1 MKVED
6 IMTRDVLT
14 VEPDTPIREVARIL
28 AENHISGLPVCDA
41 QGGVLGVV
49 SEGDILYKEYDPIP
63 ARTSRLFSLLSDS
76 GATKASGKAQAVTA
90 GEAMTSPPIT
100 LPAYGSVAEAARL
113 MSEHRVN
120 RLPVLGAQ
128 KLVGIVTRSDLLQAF
143 VREDDD
149 IRREIEEDVLRRNLW
164 LEDPGAVVVDVER
177 GAVRVTGE
185 VATRSEAQALERLA
199 ARVPGVVSVRSELNW
214 TTDDTTR
221 KANRKLQSTR

>member
-1 MKVED
+1 
-6 IMTRDVLT
+6 
-14 VEPDTPIREVARIL
+14 
-28 AENHISGLPVCDA
+28 
-41 QGGVLGVV
+41 
-49 SEGDILYKEYDPIP
+49 
-63 ARTSRLFSLLSDS
+63 
-76 GATKASGKAQAVTA
+76 
-90 GEAMTSPPIT
+90 
-100 LPAYGSVAEAARL
+100 